1 MPSRGVVPAFRP
13 FEDRIRQLRG
23 QGLLALSVFA
33 YFCGTIACVPHS
45 TSAAIRTKGNGHS
58 REQIARALATS
69 PTEARLRFDPQSP
82 AADGRWPYDF

>member
-1 MPSRGVVPAFRP
+1 MTSIPASTAP
-13 FEDRIRQLRG
+13 LDRIFRG

-33 YFCGTIACVPHS
+33 YFCGNDRMRTALHQRSHPHEGKRAQLG
-45 TSAAIRTKGNGHS
+45 T
-58 REQIARALATS
+58 EQIARALATS